1 MKPVV
6 HDFPHRAATA
16 LADEQLQGALRQARG
31 GFVDKRRKALEALP
45 EYPQIRAAAADIRAH
60 SLAHLD
66 FYLERFAERAEAC
79 GTRVHWARD
88 GAEAR
93 QIITDICREA
103 DARKVIKGKTMV
115 GEEIDINGALEEA
128 NLEVLETDLGEY
140 IIQLAK
146 ETPSH
151 IIAPAVHKNRAQ
163 ISSLFARAHEKLGYK
178 EAVTGI
184 AEIVGRA
191 REVLRQGFL
200 QADVGITGANFLV
213 AETGSMVLVTNEGNG
228 DLTSSLPDTHIVLT
242 SIEKVVPT
250 LDDATTLLR
259 VLARSATGQPI
270 TSYTSFYTGPRRAD
284 DADGPSEMHVVLL
297 DNGRSRMLGGDYAE
311 MLRCIRCGACLNH
324 CPVYGSLGG
333 HAYGWVYPGPM
344 GAVLSPLLLGLPE
357 AAHLP
362 NACTLNGHC
371 AEVCPVGIP
380 LPDMSRKLRQE
391 EQAEG
396 LGSRR
401 DRALLKVWSYV
412 ARHPRLYHGLAGC
425 AAPLLRWLCRSGMI
439 HFVPGLGTLLAARAC
454 PAPEGHSFH
463 RLWQKKSAERTS

>member
-6 HDFPHRAATA
+6 HDFPQRAATA
-16 LADEQLQGALRQARG
+16 LANDQLQGALRQARSR
-31 GFVDKRRKALEALP
+31 FVDKRRDALEALP
-45 EYPQIRAAAADIRAH
+45 EYPRIRAAATDIRAH

-66 FYLERFAERAEAC
+66 FYLERFTEQAEAC
-79 GTRVHWARD
+79 GTQVHWARD
-88 GAEAR
+88 AAEAR
-93 QIITDICREA
+93 RIITDICREA
-103 DARKVIKGKTMV
+103 GAQKVIKGKTMV
-115 GEEIDINGALEEA
+115 GEEIAINEALEA
-128 NLEVLETDLGEY
+128 ADLEVMETDLGEY

-151 IIAPAVHKNRAQ
+151 IIAPAVHKTRAQ

-178 EAVTGI
+178 QAVTGI
-184 AEIVGRA
+184 PEIVARA
-191 REVLRQGFL
+191 REVLRQAFL

-259 VLARSATGQPI
+259 VLARNATGQTI

-284 DADGPSEMHVVLL
+284 DADGPAAMHVVLL
-297 DNGRSRMLGGDYAE
+297 DNGRSHMLGGDSAE

-324 CPVYGSLGG
+324 CPVYSSLGG

-380 LPDMSRKLRQE
+380 LPDLLRKLREE
-391 EQAEG
+391 EQTEG
-396 LGSRR
+396 QGSRR
-401 DRALLKVWSYV
+401 DRILLKFWSY
-412 ARHPRLYHGLAGC
+412 ATRHPRLYHRLSGLA
-425 AAPLLRWLCRSGMI
+425 APTLRWLCRSRMI
-439 HFVPGLGTLLAARAC
+439 RFLPGLGGLLAARAC
-454 PAPEGHSFH
+454 PVPEGRSFH
-463 RLWQKKSAERTS
+463 HLWQKKSSRRAS

>member
-1 MKPVV
+1 MKPSA
-6 HDFPHRAATA
+6 HDFPQRAAAA
-16 LADEQLQGALRQARG
+16 LANEQLQAAMRKARG
-31 GFVDKRRKALEALP
+31 GFVGKRRKALEALP
-45 EYPQIRAAAADIRAH
+45 EYPAIRAAASDIRAH

-66 FYLERFAERAEAC
+66 FYLERFTERSEAC
-79 GTRVHWARD
+79 GTQVHWARD
-88 GAEAR
+88 AAEAR
-93 QIITDICREA
+93 QIITNICREV
-103 DARKVIKGKTMV
+103 DAKKVIKGKTMV
-115 GEEIDINGALEEA
+115 GEEIAINDALEA
-128 NLEVLETDLGEY
+128 ADLKVMETDLGEY

-151 IIAPAVHKNRAQ
+151 IIAPAVHKTRAE

-178 EAVTGI
+178 EVVTGI
-184 AEIVGRA
+184 PEIVARA
-191 REVLRQGFL
+191 RKVLRRAFL

-228 DLTSSLPDTHIVLT
+228 DLSSSLPDTHIVLT
-242 SIEKVVPT
+242 TIEKVVPT

-270 TSYTSFYTGPRRAD
+270 TSYTSFYTGPKRSD
-284 DADGPSEMHVVLL
+284 DSDGPIAMHVVLL

-324 CPVYGSLGG
+324 CPVYSSLGG

-344 GAVLSPLLLGLPE
+344 GAVLSSLLLGLTE
-357 AAHLP
+357 TVHLP

-380 LPDMSRKLRQE
+380 LPELLRKLRE
-391 EQAEG
+391 EGQMEG

-401 DRALLKVWSYV
+401 DRWLLKLWSYT
-412 ARHPRLYHGLAGC
+412 ARHPRLYHWLSRW
-425 AAPLLRWLCRSGMI
+425 AAPILRWVCRSGMI
-439 HFVPGLGTLLAARAC
+439 RFLPGLGALLEARAC
-454 PAPEGHSFH
+454 PVPEGGSFQH
-463 RLWQKKSAERTS
+463 LWRKRSSEHKS